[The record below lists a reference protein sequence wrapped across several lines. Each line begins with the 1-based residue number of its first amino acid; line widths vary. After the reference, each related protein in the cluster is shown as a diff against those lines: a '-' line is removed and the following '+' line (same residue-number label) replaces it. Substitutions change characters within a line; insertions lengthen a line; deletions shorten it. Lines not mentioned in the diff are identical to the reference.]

1 MYGIEEFFPPSLGV
15 RLIAEPGRFFV
26 ASAFTEAC
34 NITSV
39 RKVQSDSHIGYMY
52 YLNDGVYGS
61 FNCILFDHQY
71 PVPYALNQKEN
82 DVKFPSSVWGPTCD
96 SMDCITKA
104 ADLPKVRFK
113 VLIEPSNCSFRNLGS
128 FP

>member
-1 MYGIEEFFPPSLGV
+1 MYGIEKFFPPSLGV

-39 RKVQSDSHIGYMY
+39 RKVQSESHIGYMY

-104 ADLPKVRFK
+104 AELPKVRFK

-128 FP
+128 RP